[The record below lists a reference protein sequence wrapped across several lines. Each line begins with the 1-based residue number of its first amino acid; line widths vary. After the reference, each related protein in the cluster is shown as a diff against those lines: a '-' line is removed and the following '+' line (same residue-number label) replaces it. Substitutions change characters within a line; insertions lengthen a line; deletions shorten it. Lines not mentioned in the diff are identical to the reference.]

1 VIVHHDLHPNQGQTE
16 FSVFMAQ
23 NINSPELTATSS
35 GPGEIVDPARSSDS
49 STCPNL
55 VQI

>member
-1 VIVHHDLHPNQGQTE
+1 MIVHHDLHPNQGQTE

-23 NINSPELTATSS
+23 NINSPELSATSS
-35 GPGEIVDPARSSDS
+35 GPREIVDPARSSDS
-49 STCPNL
+49 STFPNL

>member
-1 VIVHHDLHPNQGQTE
+1 VIVHHDLHLNQGQTE

-35 GPGEIVDPARSSDS
+35 GPGEIVDPATSSDS
-49 STCPNL
+49 SRSLNL